1 MTRRD
6 PQRGRLRRTGDRK
19 VAGLATR
26 IALSRAAL
34 LWERLWPAVWPAFG
48 VAAFFAALSLAGI
61 WQLLDGW
68 IHLGALVAFGLA
80 TLGFL
85 WFGLKSLRPPRRDEA
100 QRRLERDS
108 GLPHRP
114 LQAIEDDLTLGGA
127 DDQSGALW
135 RTYRRRALASLA
147 KVRVSFPRAN
157 LARHDPYAFR
167 AGVGLA
173 LFVGFMAAGSE
184 APSRIIDAFQPDLT
198 SPSPPVEVEAWITPP
213 DYTGRAPV
221 LLDAPFFTTV
231 DGKRQLRVGQAAAPE
246 NSTLFVKIHG
256 GKGAPLLEI
265 GADVQAFDPIDGQN
279 HQISRSLPA
288 SGKITVLQ
296 NEAAVAAWDINIQP
310 DEPPVAVFSDQPTAT
325 ARLALKIPYLATDDH
340 GVTALRLEM
349 KTFNQDAENI
359 ELPLPGYTIKTV
371 RDTAYRDFTPHRW
384 AGLEVLL
391 TLVGED
397 AAGNVGRSATI
408 NIVLPERRF
417 EHPVARAIIEQRRR
431 LAANP
436 ALATKVSRALAVIGA
451 FPEEFDH
458 DPVVTLAIRSASRR
472 LILNDNDRSVREVI
486 DMLWDTALRIED
498 GALSIAERSLRQAEQ
513 KLMEALASGAE
524 EAEIDR
530 LTEELRQAMERFL
543 QALAEDLARRA
554 ESGEQDFQPF
564 DPDMTMLDSQDLQRM
579 LDRARELSRL
589 GARDAARELLSQLR
603 EMLENLRAGT
613 RSARMSPQMREGQ
626 RALKELGDLMRR
638 QQKLLDE
645 TFRRS
650 QQRGQEGKKGQGR
663 QGAAEQEA
671 LRRALGEIMRRLG
684 EVRGDIPGNL
694 GRAERAMR
702 QAGRSLEQG
711 QPGQAVPSQGEALE
725 QLRGGAEELARAMS
739 RERAQGGIAAR
750 PGLRRR
756 QLPPGS
762 ERTDPLGRPLD
773 NRGQTSDGNTK
784 VPTEA
789 AAQRARRILEELHK
803 RAGELNRPSDERH
816 YLERLLK
823 RF

>member
-1 MTRRD
+1 MARRD
-6 PQRGRLRRTGDRK
+6 PQRGRIRKTDDRM

-26 IALSRAAL
+26 ITLSRAAL

-48 VAAFFAALSLAGI
+48 VAAFFAALSMAGL

-68 IHLGALVAFGLA
+68 IHLGALIIFAAV
-80 TLGFL
+80 TLVLLGY
-85 WFGLKSLRPPRRDEA
+85 GLKTLRPPRRDEA

-108 GLPHRP
+108 GLKHRP
-114 LQAIEDDLTLGGA
+114 LQAIEDDLVLGGA
-127 DDQSGALW
+127 DEGSDALW
-135 RTYRRRALASLA
+135 HTYRRRALASLS
-147 KVRVSFPRAN
+147 KVRVSLPQAG

-173 LFVGFMAAGSE
+173 LFVGFMAAGTD
-184 APSRIIDAFQPDLT
+184 APSRMIDAFKPDLT
-198 SPSPPVEVEAWITPP
+198 TLSPPVEVEAWITPP
-213 DYTGRAPV
+213 DYTGRAPI
-221 LLDAPFFTTV
+221 LLEAPTFATV
-231 DGKRQLRVGQAAAPE
+231 NGESRLRVAVAAAPE
-246 NSTLFVKIHG
+246 NSTLFIKVHG
-256 GKGAPLLEI
+256 GSGPPQLVIDDKTE
-265 GADVQAFDPIDGQN
+265 AFDPIDAQN
-279 HQISRSLPA
+279 HQISRVLPA
-288 SGKITVLQ
+288 SSKIAVRQ
-296 NEAAVAAWDINIQP
+296 NETAVAAWDVHIQP
-310 DEPPVAVFSDQPTAT
+310 DEAPVAVFSDQPAAT

-349 KTFNQDAENI
+349 KTFNQEAEYI
-359 ELPLPGYTIKTV
+359 DLPLPAYNVKTV

-391 TLVGED
+391 TLEGED

-408 NIVLPERRF
+408 NVVLPERRF

-436 ALATKVSRALAVIGA
+436 ALRTKVSRALAVIGA

-472 LILNDNDRSVREVI
+472 LILNDSDKAVREVI

-513 KLMEALASGAE
+513 KLMDALASGAE

-554 ESGEQDFQPF
+554 ESGEEDFLPF
-564 DPDMTMLDSQDLQRM
+564 DPDMTVLDSQDLQRM

-626 RALKELGDLMRR
+626 RALKELGDLMKR

-650 QQRGQEGKKGQGR
+650 QEGQRQGQQGKGNE
-663 QGAAEQEA
+663 GAAEQEA

-725 QLRGGAEELARAMS
+725 QLRGGAEELARALS

-750 PGLRRR
+750 PGLRR
-756 QLPPGS
+756 QQIPPGS
-762 ERTDPLGRPLD
+762 ERTDPRGRPLD
-773 NRGQTSDGNTK
+773 NRGQTSDGSTK

-803 RAGELNRPSDERH
+803 RAGDLHRPTEERH